1 MSGWNVEDSMIEHH
15 LDTENAIL
23 YVHPLDALQQGDFA
37 RLARAVDPFIALH
50 GALNGLLVETPHFP
64 GWESFGAMISH
75 LRFVHGHHRQIRRVA
90 LVTDSA
96 IGRLAEHLASHFVAA
111 EVRHFPAAERDA
123 ALVWLVSGD

>member
-1 MSGWNVEDSMIEHH
+1 MIEHH
-15 LDTENAIL
+15 LDTENAVL
-23 YVHPLDALQQGDFA
+23 FVHPLGVLQQEDFA
-37 RLARAVDPFIALH
+37 RLAQAVDPFIALH
-50 GALNGLLVETPHFP
+50 GALNGLLIETPHFP

-111 EVRHFPAAERDA
+111 EVRHFPAAERDV
-123 ALVWLVSGD
+123 ALSWLVAGS